1 VPRVKL
7 LDPADDRRRL
17 GRYELIGEIATG
29 GMASVHLARLAGV
42 GGFQRFVAI
51 KQLHPHLA
59 NEEEFI
65 EMFLDEARLAAGI
78 HHPNVVPILEVGQN
92 ESGSY
97 YLVMEYIEGD
107 TLGRIFARAAS
118 SQREV
123 PYGISLR
130 IVLDAL
136 AGLHAAHELTDGTG
150 ASLHLVH
157 RDVSPQNILVGVDGS
172 SRLTDF
178 GVARASS
185 RIANT
190 RSDTLKGKLA
200 YMSPEQAK
208 AMPLDRRSD
217 IFAMGVLFWEA
228 MAGRRLLKA
237 DSEAATLARIL
248 VEPMPSLLE
257 VVPGI
262 HPAFDFVAQQA
273 LDRDPSRRF
282 QTAADMAVAIE
293 DAAREASQASPT
305 DIGVSS
311 PREVAAFVQSLMGQE
326 ILAQRESVRSWLTQS
341 EPSSVYG
348 RQSHTD
354 LRRAT
359 PVPASRSRPSSPR
372 DARDEGER
380 DEQSVTRKRD
390 AALEGARLAR
400 GAAEHATQSESE
412 RPSAREEGAEPER
425 ASGRPPQIVPPPVPI
440 PRRLELEPRRRGA
453 DAEPSS
459 LAIPVRSRTPL
470 VLALLL
476 LLAGAI
482 AVIVW
487 QRRTGEPASAEPRAA
502 APTTPTAPTP
512 SPPPLVPD
520 GPSASASVATATS
533 AATAAPTSAPA
544 ASSASSAEPATTVA
558 TAPTTKA
565 PEKGP
570 GPKPKPTTT
579 APTATAAPTAPPV
592 KPDDDMSNPYR

>member
-1 VPRVKL
+1 MPRVKL

-118 SQREV
+118 SQREI

-130 IVLDAL
+130 VVLDAL

-157 RDVSPQNILVGVDGS
+157 RDVSPQNILVGVDGT

-228 MAGRRLLKA
+228 LAGRRLLKA

-248 VEPMPSLLE
+248 VEPIPSLLE

-293 DAAREASQASPT
+293 DAAREASQASIT

-348 RQSHTD
+348 RQSQTD

-359 PVPASRSRPSSPR
+359 PVPASRTRPSSPR
-372 DARDEGER
+372 DDGER

-390 AALEGARLAR
+390 AALEGASLAR
-400 GAAEHATQSESE
+400 AAGEATDAAGE
-412 RPSAREEGAEPER
+412 REASEPER

-440 PRRLELEPRRRGA
+440 PKRLELEPRRRAGA

-470 VLALLL
+470 VLALLVL
-476 LLAGAI
+476 LGGAI

-487 QRRTGEPASAEPRAA
+487 QRRAAEPARAEPQ
-502 APTTPTAPTP
+502 PTAPTAVRP
-512 SPPPLVPD
+512 TPPPLVPE
-520 GPSASASVATATS
+520 PTASTAATTSASSAPSSTATS
-533 AATAAPTSAPA
+533 APASPPSGKPSEPA
-544 ASSASSAEPATTVA
+544 ASTQPSAEPAPTVA
-558 TAPTTKA
+558 TAPTTK
-565 PEKGP
+565 GP
-570 GPKPKPTTT
+570 GPKGPKPTPSA
-579 APTATAAPTAPPV
+579 APTAAPTAPPT
-592 KPDDDMSNPYR
+592 KPDDDLTNPYR